1 MKHIF
6 YEDCMSDHEFEND
19 EVRLPAGGIFDESSE
34 IERSL
39 LNEVPGYRS
48 VHGSTLPTDS
58 SKVASVASSPRIPPL
73 PALNPATLNDS
84 FQPMPDPQAQASV
97 VPESPLWKPTIRHP
111 MALLKIVDDGNDEG
125 ETIRMRGDKVLIG
138 RTEGDVVISHD
149 ITMAPRHA
157 SITRVP
163 NGTWELTDL
172 GSPEGTFLR
181 VTSATLRRGST
192 ILIGST
198 KLLFTPAAD
207 ESDEVDALMEVRLF
221 GAGERF
227 PLEGQFHIL
236 GNGDPAC
243 TLRISDAYV
252 SPLHAVMTRTERG
265 WKIENRGINGL
276 WMQINAPI
284 RMRQPTQF
292 QCGEQR
298 FIFVPLS

>member
-1 MKHIF
+1 
-6 YEDCMSDHEFEND
+6 
-19 EVRLPAGGIFDESSE
+19 
-34 IERSL
+34 
-39 LNEVPGYRS
+39 
-48 VHGSTLPTDS
+48 
-58 SKVASVASSPRIPPL
+58 
-73 PALNPATLNDS
+73 
-84 FQPMPDPQAQASV
+84 MPDPQAQASV

-181 VTSATLRRGST
+181 VASATLRRGST
-192 ILIGST
+192 FLIGST

-221 GAGERF
+221 GAGERAAAGDR
-227 PLEGQFHIL
+227 PL
-236 GNGDPAC
+236 A
-243 TLRISDAYV
+243 
-252 SPLHAVMTRTERG
+252 AVHRGAARRGGPGRSGPRPQRRTG
-265 WKIENRGINGL
+265 KMSG
-276 WMQINAPI
+276 PVDI
-284 RMRQPTQF
+284 RA
-292 QCGEQR
+292 
-298 FIFVPLS
+298 

>member
-1 MKHIF
+1 
-6 YEDCMSDHEFEND
+6 
-19 EVRLPAGGIFDESSE
+19 
-34 IERSL
+34 
-39 LNEVPGYRS
+39 
-48 VHGSTLPTDS
+48 
-58 SKVASVASSPRIPPL
+58 
-73 PALNPATLNDS
+73 
-84 FQPMPDPQAQASV
+84 
-97 VPESPLWKPTIRHP
+97 

-192 ILIGST
+192 FLIGST

-207 ESDEVDALMEVRLF
+207 ESE
-221 GAGERF
+221 
-227 PLEGQFHIL
+227 FHIL